1 MATKMGENWETMRFV
16 GLNWFI
22 WVYLYLLTCIYD
34 HLWVSLK
41 ETYKI
46 LLDKYV
52 NNYILWTQIRFR
64 LRLIYFLMINM
75 IWF

>member
-16 GLNWFI
+16 GFNWFI
-22 WVYLYLLTCIYD
+22 WVYLYLL

-41 ETYKI
+41 ETYKK

-52 NNYILWTQIRFR
+52 NNYILWPQIRFR